1 MINKLMNLMTLVVM
15 ISSLALVVGC
25 GDDNTTGNELKYNL
39 QEVGNSNVS
48 GTLEF
53 KELTTG
59 EVQAEIS
66 LDGTDDGNSHPAHIH
81 MNSAAS
87 GGAILVSLDPVDGA
101 TGSSVTIISTMDDG
115 TPFTFAM
122 LENINAYVN
131 VHLSATQLQTIVA
144 QVDIG
149 GNALTGERKE
159 YNLDERAVE
168 GISGSVAFQERLN
181 GNVLAVIELEGT
193 PDGGLHPAHIHMNSF
208 TEGGGILVS
217 LNPVDGSTGRS
228 ITDITTTDAGE
239 AIDYEDIL
247 TLNGY
252 VNVHLSA
259 TNLST
264 IVAQGDIGINE
275 LSGVSTTY
283 DLEERAVGGISGEVV
298 FEERLDG
305 TFLATIELDGTPDG
319 GVHPAHIH
327 ENSAA
332 EGGSIAVTFNPVD
345 GSTGIS
351 RTSIRSLDDGSLLT
365 YERVI
370 NYDGYVNVHLS
381 ATELA
386 TIVAQ
391 GDIGINAE

>member
-283 DLEERAVGGISGEVV
+283 DLEERAVGGISGDVV

>member
-87 GGAILVSLDPVDGA
+87 GGVILVSLDPVDGA